1 MKLLKIVIYQKR
13 RHHCDSDHPITF
25 QPNFFIL
32 ISNVLIENGDKI
44 VPANVFALL
53 TGADNIPYMI
63 QCAVFKGNSEE
74 IFIDKRDFYG
84 PIQEQLEEA
93 CNLLK
98 IIFI

>member
-1 MKLLKIVIYQKR
+1 
-13 RHHCDSDHPITF
+13 
-25 QPNFFIL
+25 
-32 ISNVLIENGDKI
+32 
-44 VPANVFALL
+44 
-53 TGADNIPYMI
+53 MI